1 LNNTNN
7 NQRPVRDI
15 LLQHPDEIIIGYD
28 DYRHVFYAINAK
40 DRVHALVLGETG
52 SGKSETLKLLMYHN
66 ILRKEGFMLI
76 DPHGMLAR
84 DVLALLRK
92 EYPIEE
98 EFNNKVIYKIYDS
111 CFRYRWLAKVECP
124 KKRPM

>member
-7 NQRPVRDI
+7 NQRPVRDV

-28 DYRHVFYAINAK
+28 GYRHVFYAINVK

-98 EFNNKVIYKIYDS
+98 EFNNKVYIRNIR
-111 CFRYRWLAKVECP
+111 FLF
-124 KKRPM
+124 